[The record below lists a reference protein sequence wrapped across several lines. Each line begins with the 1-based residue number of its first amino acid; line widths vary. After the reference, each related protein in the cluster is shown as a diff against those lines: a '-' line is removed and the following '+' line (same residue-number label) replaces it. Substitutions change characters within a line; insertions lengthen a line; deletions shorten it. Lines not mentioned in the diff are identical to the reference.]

1 VPPKTVTTSQQAYK
15 PPKSTLRYPL
25 RPPVLGDTVADGPTK
40 AVDYVMFRRKRIAY
54 DKKPN
59 SKGYYGLNLP
69 GNNVQFN
76 FDDVSVYL
84 AMPQSLQTSY
94 NPGYRTQD
102 LGVGGMLA
110 AGVIDIDEKSTV
122 EGIVDSLQTAARSAL
137 PQFANAQ
144 IAQIANSA
152 SGALGLAGSVDA
164 NALQQLT
171 KGKIFNP
178 YTEQL
183 FSNMTFRSHQF
194 SFKLFARDPD
204 EAEEINKIVRYFKQ
218 GATPILN
225 KDPNKFMEVPDKFD
239 IKFVRMDPTMKTFRN
254 SNEMHFKMF
263 SSVCNGIS
271 VNYTPDGQYNAFK
284 ETAMGTMGPLQ
295 VPAIALTLSFLETR
309 FVGQEDITRGY

>member
-1 VPPKTVTTSQQAYK
+1 M
-15 PPKSTLRYPL
+15 STLRYPL

-40 AVDYVMFRRKRIAY
+40 AVDYVMFRRKRIDY
-54 DKKPN
+54 TKKPN

-69 GNNVQFN
+69 GNNVKFN

-110 AGVIDIDEKSTV
+110 AGVIDIDEKSKV
-122 EGIVDSLQTAARSAL
+122 EDIVDTLQKSARSAL
-137 PQFANAQ
+137 PQFANTSA

-152 SGALGLAGSVDA
+152 SGALGLAGSIDA

-271 VNYTPDGQYNAFK
+271 ELYPRWS
-284 ETAMGTMGPLQ
+284 
-295 VPAIALTLSFLETR
+295 I
-309 FVGQEDITRGY
+309 

>member
-1 VPPKTVTTSQQAYK
+1 MPPKTTSQQAYK

-40 AVDYVMFRRKRIAY
+40 AVDYVMFRRKRINY

-69 GNNVQFN
+69 GNNVKFN

-102 LGVGGMLA
+102 LGVGGMVA
-110 AGVIDIDEKSTV
+110 AGVLDIDPKKTEV
-122 EGIVDSLQTAARSAL
+122 GDIVDTLQKAARAAL
-137 PQFANAQ
+137 PQFANA
-144 IAQIANSA
+144 AVADIANSA
-152 SGALGLAGSVDA
+152 SGALGLAGSIDA

-225 KDPNKFMEVPDKFD
+225 RDPNKFMEVPDKFD

-284 ETAMGTMGPLQ
+284 ETAMGTTGPLQ
-295 VPAIALTLSFLETR
+295 VPAISLTLSFLETR
-309 FVGQEDITRGY
+309 FIGQEDITRGY

>member
-1 VPPKTVTTSQQAYK
+1 
-15 PPKSTLRYPL
+15 
-25 RPPVLGDTVADGPTK
+25 VADGPTK
-40 AVDYVMFRRKRIAY
+40 AVDYVMFRRKRINY

-69 GNNVQFN
+69 GNNVKFN

-102 LGVGGMLA
+102 LGVGGMVA
-110 AGVIDIDEKSTV
+110 AGVLDIDPKKTEV
-122 EGIVDSLQTAARSAL
+122 GDIVDTLQKAARAAL
-137 PQFANAQ
+137 PQFANA
-144 IAQIANSA
+144 AVADIANSA
-152 SGALGLAGSVDA
+152 SGALGLAGSIDA

-225 KDPNKFMEVPDKFD
+225 RDPNKFMEVPDKFD

-284 ETAMGTMGPLQ
+284 ETAMGTTGPLQ

-309 FVGQEDITRGY
+309 FIGQEDITRGY

>member
-1 VPPKTVTTSQQAYK
+1 M
-15 PPKSTLRYPL
+15 
-25 RPPVLGDTVADGPTK
+25 LG
-40 AVDYVMFRRKRIAY
+40 
-54 DKKPN
+54 
-59 SKGYYGLNLP
+59 
-69 GNNVQFN
+69 
-76 FDDVSVYL
+76 
-84 AMPQSLQTSY
+84 
-94 NPGYRTQD
+94 
-102 LGVGGMLA
+102 
-110 AGVIDIDEKSTV
+110 
-122 EGIVDSLQTAARSAL
+122 SA
-137 PQFANAQ
+137 

-152 SGALGLAGSVDA
+152 SGALGLAGSIDA

-271 VNYTPDGQYNAFK
+271 GTIPQMVNIMHLRKLLWVQQDLFRFLQYHLHF
-284 ETAMGTMGPLQ
+284 
-295 VPAIALTLSFLETR
+295 LS
-309 FVGQEDITRGY
+309 

>member
-1 VPPKTVTTSQQAYK
+1 M
-15 PPKSTLRYPL
+15 STLRYPL

-40 AVDYVMFRRKRIAY
+40 TVDYVMFRRKRIDY
-54 DKKPN
+54 KKKPN

-69 GNNVQFN
+69 GNNVKFN

-110 AGVIDIDEKSTV
+110 AGVIDIDEKSKV
-122 EGIVDSLQTAARSAL
+122 EESSILYKNRQGRHFLNLLNSAK
-137 PQFANAQ
+137 
-144 IAQIANSA
+144 AQIANSA
-152 SGALGLAGSVDA
+152 SGALGLAGNIDA

-183 FSNMTFRSHQF
+183 FNNMTFRSHQF

-204 EAEEINKIVRYFKQ
+204 EAEEINKIVRLLQTRCYSY
-218 GATPILN
+218 
-225 KDPNKFMEVPDKFD
+225 
-239 IKFVRMDPTMKTFRN
+239 IK
-254 SNEMHFKMF
+254 
-263 SSVCNGIS
+263 
-271 VNYTPDGQYNAFK
+271 
-284 ETAMGTMGPLQ
+284 
-295 VPAIALTLSFLETR
+295 
-309 FVGQEDITRGY
+309 

>member
-1 VPPKTVTTSQQAYK
+1 MPPKTTSQQAYK

-40 AVDYVMFRRKRIAY
+40 AVDYVMFRRKRIDY
-54 DKKPN
+54 TKKPN

-69 GNNVQFN
+69 GNNVKFN

-110 AGVIDIDEKSTV
+110 AGVIDIDEKSSV
-122 EGIVDSLQTAARSAL
+122 DDIVDTLQKSARAAL
-137 PQFANAQ
+137 PQFANSAV
-144 IAQIANSA
+144 AQIANSA

-284 ETAMGTMGPLQ
+284 ETAMGTTGPLQ

-309 FVGQEDITRGY
+309 FIGQEDITRGY